1 MRKIKR
7 PLFIAATL
15 LLAITSVQQLSAQQK
30 ERTLPKHE
38 FTING
43 FGGVSTLDYSVD
55 GLDFSKGYSGGF
67 GLGYHWFF
75 AKRWGL
81 VTGLEAA
88 QYKASLEAAS
98 LRSGQY
104 VFHEAVPGRK
114 EEYIMRYDLSKFKE
128 KQRAWMLQIPVM
140 VQWMQPLGRS
150 ANTHFYTALG
160 GRLGITVDDEFRQS
174 AAGVDY
180 AAIGENEILTPAL
193 ITTTAIG
200 GFDSK
205 GALKLATL
213 NAMASAEVG
222 FRWRL
227 GAATSLYT
235 GVYVDYGFID
245 ILPSASGEAVHMP
258 VSAPNTHPLQPTGY
272 NHNSILTS
280 HRPDYGELHEPQPGW
295 NPVPRFVED
304 SERYTDKVN
313 TFAAGLKIKI
323 AFGKRKA
330 QAPVYVAPIPE
341 PVVVPEPVVE
351 EPPVVVPEPVIEEPV
366 QEVPQEIKQSMM
378 RLSNTLFAFDK
389 WNLSDEA
396 IVELDKVT
404 AWLRENPAIHVEIEG
419 HTDNKGSQAYNQRLS
434 EERAKSVHDYFVSH
448 GVSASRLSYRG
459 YGLTDPVAD
468 NATAEGRQQNR
479 RVELKIVADE

>member
-1 MRKIKR
+1 MKTKGI
-7 PLFIAATL
+7 LFAAAIFM
-15 LLAITSVQQLSAQQK
+15 LASVQQLSAQQK

-38 FTING
+38 LTING
-43 FGGVSTLDYSVD
+43 FGGLSTLDYSID
-55 GLDFSKGYSGGF
+55 GLDLSKGYSGGF

-88 QYKASLEAAS
+88 QYKASLDAAS

-128 KQRAWMLQIPVM
+128 KQSAWMLQIPIM
-140 VQWMQPLGRS
+140 IQWMQPLGHS

-160 GRLGITVDDEFRQS
+160 GRLGFTIDDEFRQS
-174 AAGVDY
+174 AAGVDH
-180 AAIGENEILTPAL
+180 AVIGENEIWTPAQ
-193 ITTTAIG
+193 ITTTALG

-205 GALKLATL
+205 GALKLATF
-213 NAMASAEVG
+213 NAMASAEMG
-222 FRWRL
+222 FRWKL

-235 GVYVDYGFID
+235 GVYVDYGFVD
-245 ILPSASGEAVHMP
+245 ILPSASGEAVYMP
-258 VSAPNTHPLQPTGY
+258 VSDPSGHPLQPTGY
-272 NHNSILTS
+272 NHNSILTT

-295 NPVPRFVED
+295 NPQPRFVEN

-330 QAPVYVAPIPE
+330 QAPVCIPPVPE
-341 PVVVPEPVVE
+341 PVMPEPVVPEPVVVE
-351 EPPVVVPEPVIEEPV
+351 PEPIIEEPI

-378 RLSNTLFAFDK
+378 KLSNTLFAFDK
-389 WNLSDEA
+389 WNLSNEA
-396 IVELDKVT
+396 VVELDKVT
-404 AWLRENPAIHVEIEG
+404 AWLKDNPGIHVEIEG
-419 HTDNKGSQAYNQRLS
+419 HTDNKGSEAYNQRLS

-459 YGLTDPVAD
+459 YGLTNPVAD

-479 RVELKIVADE
+479 RVELKVVTGE